1 MKTNDLI
8 KEMNEYGPK
17 LNEENQA
24 LFDEIML
31 KIRFSKLQEQD
42 AEEFNH
48 HCLSLFI
55 QAEKEGKDI
64 KTVLGTD
71 NIDEFCN
78 EYIREVRGNYSLLKK
93 IVLAST
99 IIPLVMAIFTG
110 VWEMLFGYLIPLW
123 VKDRTISFDVP
134 ITLSMIIDTIIAFLI
149 IKLAI
154 KTLPKASWILNHGSK
169 KEDRKW
175 TFIMFIVAF
184 CTIGIFVV
192 TKLLFN
198 QMLFNLNFIIYII
211 GIGIFYLLLKILEKR
226 LD

>member
-24 LFDEIML
+24 LFDEIKL

-48 HCLSLFI
+48 HCLSLFL

-78 EYIREVRGNYSLLKK
+78 EYIREVRDNYSLLKK
-93 IVLAST
+93 IVLVST
-99 IIPLVMAIFTG
+99 KIAIVMGAFTG

-123 VKDRTISFDVP
+123 IKEKVISFAVP
-134 ITLSMIIDTIIAFLI
+134 VTVSMIIDTIIAFLVI
-149 IKLAI
+149 SLAI
-154 KTLPKASWILNHGSK
+154 KTLPKASWILNHGTK

-175 TFIMFIVAF
+175 TLKMYIVFF
-184 CTIGIFVV
+184 CTIWIFVV
-192 TKLLFN
+192 SKLLFR
-198 QMLFNLNFIIYII
+198 QVLFDINLFIYII
-211 GIGIFYLLLKILEKR
+211 GVGAFYLILKVLENK